1 MNPLRSAPAAWDV
14 VAPTSQ
20 RDLRATV
27 SATSAGSV
35 ASTRATA
42 SECPAPAVEPRL
54 QRVLRAAGAATLE
67 SMPRKT
73 ATDPNTGQSPEDV
86 LTKKLVGNKLGSDK
100 LDNVGPDDV
109 KLGDQKLDS
118 VKSDDV
124 MPDDVK
130 PDDEKD
136 CAMLEIRRTAGMTA
150 KTAVGARTT
159 QALLLTA
166 TTVGAAARYWKV
178 VAPKRNQPIAPHD
191 GRSGSKRGLVADKKA
206 KVRVGRK
213 ETDGSEEEDPRR

>member
-86 LTKKLVGNKLGSDK
+86 LTLAQQIAVLLS
-100 LDNVGPDDV
+100 
-109 KLGDQKLDS
+109 
-118 VKSDDV
+118 
-124 MPDDVK
+124 
-130 PDDEKD
+130 
-136 CAMLEIRRTAGMTA
+136 TASGQQEA
-150 KTAVGARTT
+150 
-159 QALLLTA
+159 
-166 TTVGAAARYWKV
+166 
-178 VAPKRNQPIAPHD
+178 
-191 GRSGSKRGLVADKKA
+191 GR
-206 KVRVGRK
+206 
-213 ETDGSEEEDPRR
+213 

>member
-73 ATDPNTGQSPEDV
+73 ATDPNTGH
-86 LTKKLVGNKLGSDK
+86 KKLVGNKLGSEK

-150 KTAVGARTT
+150 KTA
-159 QALLLTA
+159 
-166 TTVGAAARYWKV
+166 YWKV

>member
-73 ATDPNTGQSPEDV
+73 ATDPNTGH
-86 LTKKLVGNKLGSDK
+86 KKLVGNKLGSDK

-136 CAMLEIRRTAGMTA
+136 CAMLEIRVYNNFTGTWDVPDGRVWTG
-150 KTAVGARTT
+150 K
-159 QALLLTA
+159 
-166 TTVGAAARYWKV
+166 YWKV

>member
-14 VAPTSQ
+14 VAPMSQ

-42 SECPAPAVEPRL
+42 SESPAPAVEPRL

-73 ATDPNTGQSPEDV
+73 ATDPNTGH
-86 LTKKLVGNKLGSDK
+86 KKLVGKKLVSKKLGSEK

-136 CAMLEIRRTAGMTA
+136 CAMLEIRRTVGMTA
-150 KTAVGARTT
+150 KTAVGARAT

-166 TTVGAAARYWKV
+166 TTYWKP
-178 VAPKRNQPIAPHD
+178 VAPKRNQQIAPHD
-191 GRSGSKRGLVADKKA
+191 GRNGRSGSKRGLVADKKA

-213 ETDGSEEEDPRR
+213 ETDGSEEEDPRS